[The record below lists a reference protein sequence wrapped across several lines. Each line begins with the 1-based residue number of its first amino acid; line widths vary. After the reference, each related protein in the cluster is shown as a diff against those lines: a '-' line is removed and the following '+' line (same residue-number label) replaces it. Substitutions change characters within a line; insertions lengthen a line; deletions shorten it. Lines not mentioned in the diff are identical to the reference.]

1 MQINLSDRTLHVK
14 EAEVAFQAGRKKHHA
29 IIVSITDELGKR
41 IGLGECS
48 PVAGISCDADAYTR
62 ISDAAKLINQALA
75 SDDYTRILSPYPALL
90 FALESALYDYQQ
102 NPLLYDTPFAHSQM
116 GIPSYAIIDAKSNDD
131 MLLRSKRMILKGF
144 RHLKL
149 RMRMGESAAVIQLV
163 RTLRSRFSADT
174 LTLSIDACCSLG
186 VEEAYNMIQELKSYD
201 IHLVEQPIKQYLWKE
216 MAGLCRMAREEGTTP
231 IALDEEL
238 IGVNSLTEKC
248 MLLDTI
254 QPQYIIIKP
263 MLHGGITGSIEWA
276 SEAMKRNIGVVVA
289 ATHEGSIGLRNVA
302 LLSARIFGSRP
313 TEAQGLGVGRV
324 YRDDTEMDIEM
335 HGKMLWRSLV
345 EED

>member
-1 MQINLSDRTLHVK
+1 M
-14 EAEVAFQAGRKKHHA
+14 
-29 IIVSITDELGKR
+29 
-41 IGLGECS
+41 
-48 PVAGISCDADAYTR
+48 
-62 ISDAAKLINQALA
+62 
-75 SDDYTRILSPYPALL
+75 
-90 FALESALYDYQQ
+90 YDYQQ

-116 GIPSYAIIDAKSNDD
+116 GIPSYAIIDAKSYDD

-201 IHLVEQPIKQYLWKE
+201 IHLVEQPIKQYLWKK
-216 MAGLCRMAREEGTTP
+216 MAGLCRMAREEGTIP